1 MDKVAFFGASVTQQK
16 EGYWKYFADLN
27 RNFYIKNFGYGGMHL
42 HNAGMVYIDEV
53 LQFRPEYCFVD
64 WFGTHYINER
74 NFEEIKQNINTLAYR
89 FFSRNVKL
97 VFLIFPDKFLPRGE
111 IYTDIGEYAR
121 SIGIEVIDMRKS
133 FDNLDTILKDQ
144 IHTTK
149 YGSDQYAKIIT
160 QVFYDDIFVKLEI
173 PKKYPDKNKYCDIK
187 KINIESDIFERMDLS
202 GDCEVLGLL
211 QIVGP
216 YTGIVKVN
224 ETIFKNWDRWCYY
237 ERESI
242 NTRFAVKGKASLEVL
257 QDDFDRSTCQHQCDW
272 SVRKQL
278 KLKGIYYIGKELKVL
293 DYI

>member
-27 RNFYIKNFGYGGMHL
+27 RNFYIKNFGYGGMNL
-42 HNAGMVYIDEV
+42 NNEGMVYIDEV

-160 QVFYDDIFVKLEI
+160 QVFYNDIFVKLEI